1 MFLYAHNEQSEK
13 EVKKIISFTI
23 ASKRITYFGIN
34 LTKVVKDMYTENY
47 KVLLKEI
54 KGTNKWRDTLYSWVG
69 RLNIV
74 KISLLPSR
82 IYRFNAIPIKT
93 PIAVFA
99 EIEKS
104 TLKFIWNL
112 SGPQIAKI
120 ILKKKSKAGGLTLPD
135 FKTYCIRRYSNQN
148 SVILT

>member
-13 EVKKIISFTI
+13 EVKKIISFKI

-34 LTKVVKDMYTENY
+34 LTKVVKDVYTENY

-82 IYRFNAIPIKT
+82 IYRFNAIPIKI

>member
-1 MFLYAHNEQSEK
+1 
-13 EVKKIISFTI
+13 
-23 ASKRITYFGIN
+23 
-34 LTKVVKDMYTENY
+34 MYTENY

-54 KGTNKWRDTLYSWVG
+54 KDTNKWKDTLYSWVG

-74 KISLLPSR
+74 KMSLLHSR
-82 IYRFNAIPIKT
+82 IYRFKIPT
-93 PIAVFA
+93 SVLA

-104 TLKFIWNL
+104 ILKFIWNL

-120 ILKKKSKAGGLTLPD
+120 ILRKKSKAGGLTLPD
-135 FKTYCIRRYSNQN
+135 FKTYCIQRYSNQN